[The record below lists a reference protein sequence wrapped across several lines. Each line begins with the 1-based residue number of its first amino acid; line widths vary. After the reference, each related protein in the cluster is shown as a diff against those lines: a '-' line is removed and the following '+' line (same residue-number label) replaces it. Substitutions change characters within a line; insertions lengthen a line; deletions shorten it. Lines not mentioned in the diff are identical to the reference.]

1 MKRWGLVIVVV
12 VMALHVAAKP
22 YSRELHNFFVVE
34 AGAGY
39 EALLTSDSQIKPAGG
54 AAALLGIGYRYANNM
69 FLFQV
74 GVEGQYGY
82 MTNRL
87 SAFRDSTVMEESG
100 LQITR
105 FGEMNQRRD
114 VYRTANMA
122 IPVEAGCDFGPIYFL
137 VGLKPA
143 LSVWGNARAEAHVQ
157 AWSDY
162 YGVLPGSQTN
172 VFVQSNGGAYE
183 QMKWNLQLYA
193 HLEVGGPIRLPNEN
207 WQNPLRLKW
216 SIWADCGILNA
227 YSPAQKQASAS
238 MQAPYTD
245 ATIYPTVKYNSDITS
260 RQLAVGA
267 KLTLLIGMR
276 QQKTCVCLDY

>member
-193 HLEVGGPIRLPNEN
+193 HLEVGGPIRLQN
-207 WQNPLRLKW
+207 QNPQSALRLQW

-227 YSPAQKQASAS
+227 YSPDQRQQTAA

-245 ATIYPTVKYNSDITS
+245 ATIWPAVKYNSDITS

-267 KLTLLIGMR
+267 KLTLLVGFR
-276 QQKTCVCLDY
+276 PQKTCVCLDY